1 MSYSRFLEYLDKD
14 KVKKVDLF
22 ENGTIAIVEAVSP
35 ELGNRVQRVWVQL
48 PGLSQEL
55 LQKFREKNIDFAVHN
70 AQEDSGSLLFN
81 LIGNLA
87 FPLILIGGLFL
98 LSRRSSG
105 GMGGPGGPGFPLA
118 FGQSKAKFQMEPNT
132 GVTFDD
138 VAGVDEAKQDFME
151 VVEFLKKPERF
162 TAVGARIPKGVLVVG
177 PPGTGKTLLA
187 KAIAGEA
194 GVPFFSISG
203 SEFVEMFVGVG
214 ASRVGDLF
222 KKAKENAPC
231 IVFVDEID
239 AVGRQRGTGIG
250 EGNDEREQTLNQL
263 LTEMDGF
270 EGNTGIIVIA
280 ATNRADILGSAL
292 LRPGRF
298 DRQVTVDVPDIRGR
312 TEILKVHGS
321 NKKFDADVSLEVIAM
336 RTPGFSGADLANLL
350 NEAAILAGRRGKSAI
365 SSKEIDDS
373 IDRIVAGM
381 EGTVMTDGKSKSLVA
396 YHEVGHAICG
406 TLTPGHDPVQKVTLI
421 PRELLVDLVE
431 RAAEEVIFGEPDV
444 TTGAAGDLQQIT
456 GLAKQ
461 MVTTFGMSEIGPWSL
476 MESSAQSADVTMR
489 MMARNSM
496 SEKLA
501 EDIDTAVKRL
511 SDRAYEIALT
521 HIRNNREAIDK
532 IVEILLEKETITGE
546 EFRAILSEFVEIPAE
561 NRVIKP
567 SQPKCM
573 GLSKSCVRPLTPT
586 PLRFLSTNTSKT
598 PNEFTNLCSK
608 GRLNEAFESFTS
620 EIWSDPS
627 LFSHLL
633 QRCIH
638 TQSLSLLKHLH
649 SLIITSGS
657 SSEKF
662 VSNHLVNAYAKIG
675 ELSTAV
681 TLFDV
686 MPRKNIM
693 SCNILIGGFIQNG
706 DLESARQVFGEMPER
721 NVATWN
727 AMVAGMTQF
736 EFNEEG
742 LSLISQMHGLGFML
756 DEFTLGSVLRGC
768 AGLKD
773 LNAGMQVHGYVVKS
787 GFEFNLVVGSSL
799 AHMYMKSGS
808 LGEGERVIKA
818 MPIRNVVAC
827 NTLIAGRAQKG
838 FSEGA
843 LDQYNMM
850 KMAGFRPDK
859 IMFVS
864 VISSCSELATLGQ
877 GQQIHAEAIKTGAST
892 VVGVISSLISMYS
905 RCGCLDESVKAFL
918 EREEADVVLWSSMI
932 AAYGFHGKGEEA
944 IELFNWMDQVGL
956 DANDITF
963 LSLLYACSHCGLK
976 DKGLQ
981 FFNLMIEKYGLEPR
995 LEHYTCVVDLLGRS
1009 GCLEEAEGFIRT
1021 MPVKKDAIIWM

>member
-1 MSYSRFLEYLDKD
+1 MASSSACLLGHSSSTSSTKTISRKKIFHGHQLATLRRAVLLRSPNSFIVKASSEKVQNNGRRGFLKLLIGNAGVASTFAGSRIAYADEQGVSSSRMSYSRFLEYLDKD
-14 KVKKVDLF
+14 RVKKVDLF

-35 ELGNRVQRVWVQL
+35 ELGNRVQRVRVQL

-55 LQKFREKNIDFAVHN
+55 LQKLREKNIDFAAHN

-105 GMGGPGGPGFPLA
+105 GMGGPGGPGNPLA

-162 TAVGARIPKGVLVVG
+162 TAVGARIPKGVLLVG

-214 ASRVGDLF
+214 ASRVRDLF

-250 EGNDEREQTLNQL
+250 GGNDEREQTLNQL

-270 EGNTGIIVIA
+270 EGNTGIIVVA
-280 ATNRADILGSAL
+280 ATNRADILDAAL

-298 DRQVTVDVPDIRGR
+298 DRQVTVDVPDVRGR
-312 TEILKVHGS
+312 TEILKVHAG
-321 NKKFDADVSLEVIAM
+321 NKKFDTDVSLDVIAM

-350 NEAAILAGRRGKSAI
+350 NEAAILAGRRGKTAI

-406 TLTPGHDPVQKVTLI
+406 TLTPGHDAVQKVTLI
-421 PRELLVDLVE
+421 PRGQARGLTWFIPSDDPTLISKQQLFARIVGGLGG
-431 RAAEEVIFGEPDV
+431 RAAEEIIFGEPEV

-476 MESSAQSADVTMR
+476 MDASAQSGDVIMR

-501 EDIDTAVKRL
+501 EDIDTAVK
-511 SDRAYEIALT
+511 SITDSAYEIALS

-532 IVEILLEKETITGE
+532 IVDVLIEKETMSGD
-546 EFRAILSEFVEIPAE
+546 EFRALLSEFVEIPPE
-561 NRVIKP
+561 NRVPAAVAP
-567 SQPKCM
+567 S
-573 GLSKSCVRPLTPT
+573 
-586 PLRFLSTNTSKT
+586 
-598 PNEFTNLCSK
+598 
-608 GRLNEAFESFTS
+608 
-620 EIWSDPS
+620 
-627 LFSHLL
+627 
-633 QRCIH
+633 
-638 TQSLSLLKHLH
+638 
-649 SLIITSGS
+649 
-657 SSEKF
+657 
-662 VSNHLVNAYAKIG
+662 
-675 ELSTAV
+675 AV
-681 TLFDV
+681 TV
-686 MPRKNIM
+686 
-693 SCNILIGGFIQNG
+693 
-706 DLESARQVFGEMPER
+706 
-721 NVATWN
+721 
-727 AMVAGMTQF
+727 
-736 EFNEEG
+736 
-742 LSLISQMHGLGFML
+742 
-756 DEFTLGSVLRGC
+756 
-768 AGLKD
+768 
-773 LNAGMQVHGYVVKS
+773 
-787 GFEFNLVVGSSL
+787 
-799 AHMYMKSGS
+799 
-808 LGEGERVIKA
+808 
-818 MPIRNVVAC
+818 
-827 NTLIAGRAQKG
+827 
-838 FSEGA
+838 
-843 LDQYNMM
+843 
-850 KMAGFRPDK
+850 
-859 IMFVS
+859 
-864 VISSCSELATLGQ
+864 
-877 GQQIHAEAIKTGAST
+877 
-892 VVGVISSLISMYS
+892 
-905 RCGCLDESVKAFL
+905 
-918 EREEADVVLWSSMI
+918 
-932 AAYGFHGKGEEA
+932 
-944 IELFNWMDQVGL
+944 
-956 DANDITF
+956 
-963 LSLLYACSHCGLK
+963 
-976 DKGLQ
+976 
-981 FFNLMIEKYGLEPR
+981 
-995 LEHYTCVVDLLGRS
+995 
-1009 GCLEEAEGFIRT
+1009 
-1021 MPVKKDAIIWM
+1021 